1 MPTSFD
7 AAVTH
12 SAHPLHVQRPVNG
25 QGNGSGARQQTS
37 LETLQDHYE
46 GLIGES
52 GEDIQREG
60 LLKTPQRAAKAWQF
74 LTSGYDGEPREIL
87 ESAVFQ
93 EDFSSMVLVKDV
105 EFYSLC
111 EHHLLPFFGKAHI
124 AYVPDG
130 RIVGLSKVPRMI
142 DTLARRL
149 QVQERMTKE
158 AAEALTEALR
168 PLGVAVW
175 IEASHMCMM
184 MRGVEKQGSTT
195 ATSYFTGVFESDDRL
210 RDQFLAG
217 IGKS

>member
-1 MPTSFD
+1 M
-7 AAVTH
+7 
-12 SAHPLHVQRPVNG
+12 LK
-25 QGNGSGARQQTS
+25 
-37 LETLQDHYE
+37 DHYE
-46 GLIGES
+46 SLIAES
-52 GEDIQREG
+52 GEDRTREG

-74 LTSGYDGEPREIL
+74 LTSGYDTHPRDIL

-142 DTLARRL
+142 DVLARRL

-158 AAEALTEALR
+158 ASEAITEALQ

-210 RDQFLAG
+210 RDQFLSG
-217 IGKS
+217 IGKG